1 MDIKEVTKY
10 IKQNSN
16 KGLLETTLE
25 LMQNKFEF
33 NLIILIDN
41 ADRSKVLG
49 HKFFNSYEPLQQYI
63 AHLPMKYGFMYFHK
77 NNNTYN
83 AGVSFFDQGW
93 MCVYDDAKATITDY
107 YDDISNSLDE
117 CTSLD
122 YDSKFHTNKI
132 ITGAA

>member
-1 MDIKEVTKY
+1 MDILAIIKY
-10 IKQNSN
+10 INQNSK
-16 KGLLETTLE
+16 KGLLETTLK
-25 LMQNKFEF
+25 LIQNKFEF

-41 ADRSKVLG
+41 SDRSKVIG

-63 AHLPMKYGFMYFHK
+63 ANLPMKYGYVYFHK

-83 AGVSFFDQGW
+83 AGASFFDQGW
-93 MCVYDDAKATITDY
+93 MCIHDGPKATITDY

-122 YDSKFHTNKI
+122 YDSKFHTDKI
-132 ITGAA
+132 IKGAA